1 MSVLPWIVVPAA
13 YFIGSIPWGFLVGKA
28 TRNVDVREYGS
39 GKTGMANVLRTIGI
53 GGAFIVACGDFAKG
67 AVPVLLIKDS
77 PSLAAAVAIAILI
90 GHNWSIF
97 IKFHGG
103 RGILTGLGAL
113 SILVPWASAAA
124 LIGLPV
130 IALFRY
136 ISLGSLVGTLST
148 MIVGTMLYLLGQIPT
163 PYALYSLVGGTLI
176 IVQHREN
183 IRRLLKG
190 TELRLGE
197 RAAPRS

>member
-13 YFIGSIPWGFLVGKA
+13 YLIGSIPLGFLVGKA
-28 TRNVDVREYGS
+28 TKNIDVREYGS

-53 GGAFIVACGDFAKG
+53 GGAFVVASGDFAKG
-67 AVPVLLIKDS
+67 AVPVLLVTDS
-77 PSLAAAVAIAILI
+77 PPLAAAVAIATLI

-97 IKFHGG
+97 IRFHGG
-103 RGILTGLGAL
+103 RGIVTGLGAL
-113 SILVPWASAAA
+113 SVLVPWAGAAA

-130 IALFRY
+130 IALFRFV
-136 ISLGSLVGTLST
+136 SLGSIVGTLSA
-148 MIVGTMLYLLGQIPT
+148 MIVGIVLYLLGQVPT
-163 PYALYSLVGGTLI
+163 PYAVYSLIGGTLI
-176 IVQHREN
+176 ILQHREN

-190 TELRLGE
+190 TEIRLGE